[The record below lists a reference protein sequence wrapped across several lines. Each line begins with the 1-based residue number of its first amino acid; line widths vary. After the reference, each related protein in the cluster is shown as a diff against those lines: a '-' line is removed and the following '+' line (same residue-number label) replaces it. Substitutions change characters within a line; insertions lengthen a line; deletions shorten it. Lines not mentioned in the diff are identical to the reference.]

1 MAILRNENLPPC
13 GEERTAG
20 DAQMRF
26 RLLCC
31 VSVILLLLGLL
42 LLRLWQVQVLH
53 GDELLRRS
61 RRQSI
66 RPVRINPVRGRIF
79 DRAGAVLVENE
90 ARYDLGFYLSEM
102 RQRGRLG
109 NTVEYVVEK
118 ERMLANYLGRESRL
132 DGRQVLSHLR
142 RQPVLPLVVMRNLT
156 VAELSQVAEYLPAL
170 PGVEIIPRSV
180 RSYPHPGML
189 THVLGMTGMRQP
201 DGEDVREDLPRLYV
215 TAELRGL
222 SGLEAAFDA
231 TLSGQPG
238 AQLLMVDS
246 VGYARER
253 VQADTPPVPGN
264 DLFLAVDLQ
273 AQKAAEEQL
282 REYSGAIVVLDVSS
296 GAVLAMAS
304 SPGYDLSELTAEKY
318 RSLMRD
324 EANRPLLNRA
334 ARGLYSPGSILKPL
348 LALAALEEIPGEA
361 KAEYDC
367 TGAYYLNRRSRIRC
381 AHRSGHGPIGLRR
394 ALAVSCNPFFINLGV
409 RLGIDKYS
417 EFLRS
422 AGIGGKTGIEIGELA
437 GVCPGRQLAQKL
449 WKRNWIAADTAFA
462 SIGQGAVSVTPLQ
475 AAVFTAAIANGGIV
489 YEPFLVQRVQSRSG
503 EVLYEHAP
511 VIRRRLQISPG
522 NAAEVRE
529 GMGETVWGE
538 EASAARLQSAPITL
552 GAKTGTAEVAVA
564 GSAVKRKNAW
574 VIAFGPL
581 EEPKYAFACVIE
593 RGQSGSR
600 TAVPVAAGFFEAW
613 LGRAAASA
621 P

>member
-1 MAILRNENLPPC
+1 
-13 GEERTAG
+13 
-20 DAQMRF
+20 MRF

-31 VSVILLLLGLL
+31 VSVILTLLGLL

-53 GDELLRRS
+53 GDELMRRS

-66 RPVRINPVRGRIF
+66 RPVRLNPVRGRIF
-79 DRAGAVLVENE
+79 DRAGTVLVENE

-109 NTVEYVVEK
+109 NTVEHVVEK
-118 ERMLANYLGRESRL
+118 ERILANYLGRESRL
-132 DGRQVLSHLR
+132 DRGQVLSHLR
-142 RQPVLPLVVMRNLT
+142 RQPVLPLIVMRNLT

-264 DLFLAVDLQ
+264 DLFLAIDAQ

-304 SPGYDLSELTAEKY
+304 SPGYDLAALTAEKY

-324 EANRPLLNRA
+324 EAKRPLLNRA
-334 ARGLYSPGSILKPL
+334 TRGLYSPGSILKPL

-422 AGIGGKTGIEIGELA
+422 AGIGGKTGVEIGELA

-449 WKRNWIAADTAFA
+449 WKRNWIVADTAFA

-511 VIRRRLQISPG
+511 VIRRRLQISPE

-538 EASAARLQSAPITL
+538 EASAARLRSAPITL

-564 GSAVKRKNAW
+564 GSAVKQKNTW

-613 LGRAAASA
+613 LGRAASASA